1 MKFRIVNSALI
12 ASSPEALEFLAG
24 IPDGSEIE
32 MAKTKPGKRTNR
44 QNNSLHLYL
53 SMLSKALTDAG
64 LDMKKT
70 LKPEI
75 DIPWDEEGRNAK
87 EYLWSPIQKVVLN
100 VESTTDADT
109 KGYDKV
115 YSVLH
120 RHMSDKHGVNV
131 LWPSYLSIEEDNRMR
146 KR

>member
-32 MAKTKPGKRTNR
+32 MVKTKPGKRTNR

-75 DIPWDEEGRNAK
+75 DIPWDEGGVLAK
-87 EYLWSPIQKVVLN
+87 KFLWKPLQEAILG
-100 VESTTDADT
+100 VESTTKPDT
-109 KGYDKV
+109 KGYSQV
-115 YSVLH
+115 YDVLH
-120 RHMSDKHGVNV
+120 RAMSEKHGVNV
-131 LWPSYLSIEEDNRMR
+131 SWPSYLNVL
-146 KR
+146 